1 MNENN
6 ENLNPTRSNINWA
19 LVDSLPMAAMPDDDS
34 PELIDA
40 DLKRLQPFAN
50 ILLDVK
56 NQHQVIKIVRFKQR
70 GVQIRQ
76 QLAQIRQIS
85 A

>member
-19 LVDSLPMAAMPDDDS
+19 LVDSLPMAVMPDDDS

-40 DLKRLQPFAN
+40 DLKQLQPFTN

-76 QLAQIRQIS
+76 QLAQIRQMS

>member
-19 LVDSLPMAAMPDDDS
+19 LVDSLPMAVMPDDDS

-40 DLKRLQPFAN
+40 DLKQLQPLTN

>member
-34 PELIDA
+34 PELTDA
-40 DLKRLQPFAN
+40 DFRELKPFAS
-50 ILLDVK
+50 LLNK
-56 NQHQVIKIVRFKQR
+56 PAIKVIRFKQR

-76 QLAQIRQIS
+76 QLAQFRQM
-85 A
+85 AA